1 MNRILPG
8 YLALPL
14 LAAAQI
20 HFVEHTVATGIAGG
34 YHVAVAD
41 LNHDG
46 KPDLIAVGLNTPE
59 LAWFENP
66 TWERHVIAGN
76 LPRMVVNC
84 AAVEVNGQAQIV
96 LLTAFAM
103 QAKDGAGV
111 LSVLTPTADPRAP
124 WNIREIDR
132 LPTSHRVR
140 VADIDGSG
148 KPVVIVAPLNGAKA
162 APPDYRDL
170 TPLAYYVPGE
180 WKRHEI
186 KPENFGLVHGIWI
199 TDWDGNKRD
208 AILTAG
214 FEGIEL
220 FRFTAK
226 SEWTRTELVRGD
238 PGPWPK
244 SGAGDIA
251 VGHLG
256 SERFLVSIEPFHG
269 NQVVVY
275 RSQNGNWTRQVI
287 DDSLVNGHTLQ
298 TIDADGDGRDEIV
311 ASCQGNTVRNLYL
324 YHADDPVGQHWS
336 RQIIDNGGMSG
347 ATCVV
352 ADFNGDHRPDLAC
365 IGSTANLK
373 WYENR

>member
-1 MNRILPG
+1 M
-8 YLALPL
+8 
-14 LAAAQI
+14 
-20 HFVEHTVATGIAGG
+20 
-34 YHVAVAD
+34 
-41 LNHDG
+41 
-46 KPDLIAVGLNTPE
+46 
-59 LAWFENP
+59 
-66 TWERHVIAGN
+66 
-76 LPRMVVNC
+76 
-84 AAVEVNGQAQIV
+84 
-96 LLTAFAM
+96 
-103 QAKDGAGV
+103 
-111 LSVLTPTADPRAP
+111 LTPTADPREP
-124 WNIREIDR
+124 WTIQEIDR
-132 LPTSHRVR
+132 LPTAHRVR

-214 FEGIEL
+214 FEGIQL
-220 FRFTAK
+220 FRFTANN
-226 SEWTRTELVRGD
+226 EWTRTELVRGD
-238 PGPWPK
+238 PSPWPK
-244 SGAGDIA
+244 SGAGEIA

-275 RSQNGNWTRQVI
+275 RSQNGKWTRQVI
-287 DDSLVNGHTLQ
+287 DDSLVNGHTTQ
-298 TIDADGDGRDEIV
+298 IIDADGDGRDEIV

-324 YHADDPVGQHWS
+324 YHADDPAGQHWS

-352 ADFNGDHRPDLAC
+352 ADLNGDHRPDLAC